1 MPDPA
6 VSRED
11 SHEWRPAHLPGV
23 ELADRGASRD
33 SKKGRRVSDPL
44 KCANWVWAE

>member
-6 VSRED
+6 VSREE
-11 SHEWRPAHLPGV
+11 SRKRRPAHSPGV

-44 KCANWVWAE
+44 KCAN